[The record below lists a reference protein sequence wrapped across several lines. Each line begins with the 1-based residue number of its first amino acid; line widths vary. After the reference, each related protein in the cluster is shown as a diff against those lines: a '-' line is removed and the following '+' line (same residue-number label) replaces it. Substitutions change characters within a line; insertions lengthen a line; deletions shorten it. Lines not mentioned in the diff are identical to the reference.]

1 MIEEPKPL
9 TIKKN
14 WERPSK
20 KQLKAFENIPTGFV
34 TDALNGEGTL
44 SIDIKPVGDGRD
56 INCVVVGAAV
66 TAGNNACLLYTS
78 PSPRDR
84 TRSRMPSSA

>member
-14 WERPSK
+14 WKRPSK

-34 TDALNGEGTL
+34 TDALDGEGHYQ
-44 SIDIKPVGDGRD
+44 SIL
-56 INCVVVGAAV
+56 N
-66 TAGNNACLLYTS
+66 LLEMEET
-78 PSPRDR
+78 
-84 TRSRMPSSA
+84 